1 LGSIL
6 AEYLTIVR
14 PLEIF
19 LSQKFNCKGA
29 HELNE
34 FLWADYEKGRWN
46 GEFISDLLKI
56 TCSQHKMQPLGFRD
70 YRQVAQAFMEK
81 HLKYKVKD
89 IQGLNAIL
97 DLQAGHNSRTA
108 GRDYAVSTE
117 DHGKVSREAMHQ
129 YYLASSEWHELL
141 LSSGQQT
148 KRNGPVYV
156 SEDQRV
162 VEMGSQSN
170 GNVASILPSQEMA
183 EIEDMGSRMPDISH
197 YNKNGM
203 SD

>member
-1 LGSIL
+1 M
-6 AEYLTIVR
+6 R

-19 LSQKFNCKGA
+19 LSHKFNCKGA
-29 HELNE
+29 SDLNE
-34 FLWADYEKGRWN
+34 FLWADYRKGRWN
-46 GEFISDLLKI
+46 GEFLSDLLKI
-56 TCSQHKMQPLGFRD
+56 TTSQHKMQPLRFRD

-89 IQGLNAIL
+89 MQGLNAIL

-129 YYLASSEWHELL
+129 YYLASSEWHGLL
-141 LSSGQQT
+141 LSSDRET
-148 KRNGPVYV
+148 KRKGTVQV
-156 SEDQRV
+156 SEHQRV

-170 GNVASILPSQEMA
+170 GNAADILQSQEMT
-183 EIEDMGSRMPDISH
+183 EIEDMGLRIPDISR

-203 SD
+203 SN

>member
-1 LGSIL
+1 M
-6 AEYLTIVR
+6 R

-19 LSQKFNCKGA
+19 LSHKLNCKGTSD
-29 HELNE
+29 LNE
-34 FLWADYEKGRWN
+34 FLWADYRKGRWN
-46 GEFISDLLKI
+46 GEYLSGLLKI
-56 TCSQHKMQPLGFRD
+56 TTSQHKMQPLGFRD

-129 YYLASSEWHELL
+129 YYLASSEWHGLL
-141 LSSGQQT
+141 LSSDRET
-148 KRNGPVYV
+148 KRNGTVQV
-156 SEDQRV
+156 SQHQGV
-162 VEMGSQSN
+162 VETGSQSN
-170 GNVASILPSQEMA
+170 GNVTDILQSQEMT
-183 EIEDMGSRMPDISH
+183 EIEDMGPRIPDISRH
-197 YNKNGM
+197 NKNGM
-203 SD
+203 SN